1 MLTWLDQRTG
11 VVTATK
17 GFLTEDVPGG
27 ASYWYAFGSA
37 TVFAMMLQIA
47 TGIFLCFYYAP
58 STATAWESTKF
69 LIEKV
74 PAGHLVL
81 SLHYWGASAMI
92 AFMAMHLLQVL
103 LWGAYKKPRELQWIV
118 GVLLFIITLVLGLT
132 GYLLPWDLN
141 ALLASRVAINIS
153 GNAPILGPAVLN
165 FLQDGNGIGTLTI
178 NRFFGIHVWLMPAL
192 LVGLVGMHLAIFR
205 WNGPAGPPIDEAPKL
220 KPGRFWPDQL
230 FMDTVLSFAMFV
242 IIVALAVFS
251 PAPLDDKADLN
262 NAQFVPYPAWYFL
275 ALYALLDVVGNFP
288 PAVVQIATLF
298 ATIVGPTLL
307 IVLLLVLPF
316 VDKNPSRRLSRRP
329 WVLGITALVL
339 VGAIGLSFIGQRNV
353 VEGQL
358 AHNIIGPNAPVAAR
372 RHQQRRALDRP
383 GRNRGH
389 DQQQR
394 RGRRHDAR
402 ESRRRRVGLHRQLRR
417 LPQRGGH
424 RRAGQF
430 PPLAGN
436 DFVTGD
442 KKKVVG
448 VLLNGLSGKIEVKG
462 QTYNSQM
469 PAWKGTLTNKQ
480 IADVATYIRNAWG
493 NKADTVTR
501 SRRERLQALAPRP
514 RHEPRRGAAQPAAPR
529 SFTRAVLQRWPRARS
544 ARGSTPR
551 RDRDGASRR

>member
-58 STATAWESTKF
+58 STATAYESTKF
-69 LIEKV
+69 LMEKV

-153 GNAPILGPAVLN
+153 GNAPVLGPAVLN

-192 LVGLVGMHLAIFR
+192 LIGLVGMHLAIFR
-205 WNGPAGPPIDEAPKL
+205 WNGPAGPPVDEAPKL

-242 IIVALAVFS
+242 IVVALAVFS
-251 PAPLDDKADLN
+251 PAPLDAKADPN
-262 NAQFVPYPAWYFL
+262 DAQFVPYPAWYFL

-288 PAVVQIATLF
+288 PAIVQIATLF

-307 IVLLLVLPF
+307 ILLLVVLPF

-329 WVLGITALVL
+329 WVLGGTALVMI
-339 VGAIGLSFIGQRNV
+339 GAIALSFIGQRNV
-353 VEGQL
+353 VEQQL
-358 AHNIIGPNAPVAAR
+358 AHNIIGPNAPVAVAASGGGVGAVGGG
-372 RHQQRRALDRP
+372 ALQTGP
-383 GRNRGH
+383 NGTAGTTSSSAT
-389 DQQQR
+389 Q
-394 RGRRHDAR
+394 
-402 ESRRRRVGLHRQLRR
+402 
-417 LPQRGGH
+417 GGTTPATAGAGASVYTANCSGCH
-424 RRAGQF
+424 GATGTGVAGQF

-448 VLLNGLSGKIEVKG
+448 VILNGLNGKIDVKG
-462 QTYNSQM
+462 TTYNSVM
-469 PAWKGTLTNKQ
+469 PPWKGTLTNKQ

-493 NKADTVTR
+493 NKADTVSEADVTGYK
-501 SRRERLQALAPRP
+501 P
-514 RHEPRRGAAQPAAPR
+514 
-529 SFTRAVLQRWPRARS
+529 
-544 ARGSTPR
+544 
-551 RDRDGASRR
+551 

>member
-17 GFLTEDVPGG
+17 DFLTEDVPGG

-37 TVFAMMLQIA
+37 TVFAMILQIA

-58 STATAWESTKF
+58 STATAWESTKY

-118 GVLLFIITLVLGLT
+118 GVILFIITLVLGLT

-192 LVGLVGMHLAIFR
+192 LVGLVAMHLAIFR

-242 IIVALAVFS
+242 IVVALAVFS

-275 ALYALLDVVGNFP
+275 ALYALLDIVGNFP
-288 PAVVQIATLF
+288 PAIVQIASLF

-307 IVLLLVLPF
+307 IVLMLVLPF
-316 VDKNPSRRLSRRP
+316 VDRNPSRRLSRRP
-329 WVLGITALVL
+329 WVLGITALIF
-339 VGAIGLSFIGQRNV
+339 VGAIGLSFVGQHNV
-353 VEGQL
+353 VDQQL
-358 AHNIIGPNAPVAAR
+358 AHNIIGPNVPAAAAVTKSNGTLETGPAGTAGNAGASSSTT
-372 RHQQRRALDRP
+372 Q
-383 GRNRGH
+383 
-389 DQQQR
+389 
-394 RGRRHDAR
+394 
-402 ESRRRRVGLHRQLRR
+402 
-417 LPQRGGH
+417 GGTTPANAGAGASVYGQSCAGCH
-424 RRAGQF
+424 GATGTGVAGQF

-436 DFVTGD
+436 PFVTGD

-448 VLLNGLSGKIEVKG
+448 VLLNGLNGKIDVKG
-462 QTYNSQM
+462 QSYDNVM
-469 PAWKGTLTNKQ
+469 PPWKGQLTNKQ
-480 IADVATYIRNAWG
+480 IADVSTYIRNAWG
-493 NKADTVTR
+493 NKADAVTEADV
-501 SRRERLQALAPRP
+501 S
-514 RHEPRRGAAQPAAPR
+514 GYKK
-529 SFTRAVLQRWPRARS
+529 
-544 ARGSTPR
+544 
-551 RDRDGASRR
+551 